1 MSLGVLAFVGSFVI
15 NIMKGESAPAPDSA
29 EAIVPMALRVQILNG
44 CGIAGAA
51 STFSRHVKTN
61 AGPDFIV
68 DVLDEG
74 NFESFQQEKT
84 LLIARKAKHDHA
96 ARFAA
101 KIGLSPDRISFKE
114 LESNFYDID
123 YSLVVGADYEK
134 LIALK
139 KPN

>member
-1 MSLGVLAFVGSFVI
+1 MAFVGSFVV
-15 NIMKGESAPAPDSA
+15 NIMKGESAPAPGSV
-29 EAIVPMALRVQILNG
+29 EAIVPVSLRVQMLNG

-51 STFSRHVKTN
+51 STFSRHIKTT
-61 AGPDFIV
+61 AAPEFVV
-68 DVLDEG
+68 DVIDEG

-84 LLIARKAKHDHA
+84 LLIARKAKHADA
-96 ARFAA
+96 VRFAA

>member
-1 MSLGVLAFVGSFVI
+1 MQ
-15 NIMKGESAPAPDSA
+15 GESAPVPGTP
-29 EAIVPMALRVQILNG
+29 EAVVPVSVRIQMLNG
-44 CGIAGAA
+44 CGIPGAA
-51 STFSRHVKTN
+51 SSFSKHVKLA

-96 ARFAA
+96 AQFAA
-101 KIGLSPDRISFKE
+101 KIGLTPDRISFKE
-114 LESNFYDID
+114 LESNFYDLD

-134 LIALK
+134 LMAAK

>member
-1 MSLGVLAFVGSFVI
+1 
-15 NIMKGESAPAPDSA
+15 MKGETATTPDSPG
-29 EAIVPMALRVQILNG
+29 AIEPESLRVQILNG

-84 LLIARKAKHDHA
+84 LLIARKAKHENA
-96 ARFAA
+96 VRFAA
-101 KIGLSPDRISFKE
+101 KIGLSPDRISYKE

>member
-1 MSLGVLAFVGSFVI
+1 MLAFVGSFVI
-15 NIMKGESAPAPDSA
+15 NFMKGESAPIPGTP
-29 EAIVPMALRVQILNG
+29 EAIVPISLRIQMLNG
-44 CGIAGAA
+44 CGISGAA
-51 STFSRHVKTN
+51 SAFSRHVKAA
-61 AGPDFIV
+61 AGPDFVI

-101 KIGLSPDRISFKE
+101 KIGLAPDRVSFKE

-134 LIALK
+134 LMAAK

>member
-1 MSLGVLAFVGSFVI
+1 MPVS
-15 NIMKGESAPAPDSA
+15 
-29 EAIVPMALRVQILNG
+29 LRVQMLNG

-51 STFSRHVKTN
+51 STFSRHVKS
-61 AGPDFIV
+61 AVSPDFIV
-68 DVLDEG
+68 DVIDEG

-84 LLIARKAKHDHA
+84 LLIARKAKHDNA

-101 KIGLSPDRISFKE
+101 KIGLSPDRVSYKE

-134 LIALK
+134 LMALK